1 MKKYNLELTAATF
14 LILDS
19 NEASMEVSCASE
31 ASEVRPG
38 YTFEPLHFQIACEW
52 QKCIGNTINL
62 VSPLQCG

>member
-19 NEASMEVSCASE
+19 NEASMEVRARSGGQLSDE
-31 ASEVRPG
+31 
-38 YTFEPLHFQIACEW
+38 LHLQIACEW

>member
-19 NEASMEVSCASE
+19 NEASMEVKLCE
-31 ASEVRPG
+31 AREARPG
-38 YTFEPLHFQIACEW
+38 YKFDHLHFQIACEW

>member
-19 NEASMEVSCASE
+19 NEASMEVKLCE
-31 ASEVRPG
+31 ARPG
-38 YTFEPLHFQIACEW
+38 QARFDHLHFQIACEW